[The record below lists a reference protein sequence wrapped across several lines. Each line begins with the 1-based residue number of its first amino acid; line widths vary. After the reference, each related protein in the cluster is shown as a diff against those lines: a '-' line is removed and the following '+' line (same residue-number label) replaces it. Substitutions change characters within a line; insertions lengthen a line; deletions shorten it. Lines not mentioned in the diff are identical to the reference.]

1 MTKFKIISLS
11 IIILLAACGD
21 VTPTEIRK
29 EDVLSENF
37 RDAYRA
43 LEPINILGQSYMVS
57 DIRHYPVLNMW
68 CNDGDK
74 KTFIDIEL
82 RPGWEGEDGDIV
94 YSNFHQTGE
103 IDMTARIGKFW
114 DHGIVY
120 FDEEKTPIPAST
132 RTMTKKVLLGDGKY
146 ETRSARIVTDPRE
159 TIYAVLLPNLKTSK
173 TMRIENTNGRPSTF
187 ELDGI
192 KDKIE
197 KLETQC
203 LTFGEAW
210 EAVKSIKKGK
220 PTH

>member
-82 RPGWEGEDGDIV
+82 RPGWEGERRRHCLFKFSPNWGNRHDC
-94 YSNFHQTGE
+94 SHRE
-103 IDMTARIGKFW
+103 I
-114 DHGIVY
+114 
-120 FDEEKTPIPAST
+120 
-132 RTMTKKVLLGDGKY
+132 LGS
-146 ETRSARIVTDPRE
+146 RHS
-159 TIYAVLLPNLKTSK
+159 L
-173 TMRIENTNGRPSTF
+173 F
-187 ELDGI
+187 
-192 KDKIE
+192 
-197 KLETQC
+197 
-203 LTFGEAW
+203 
-210 EAVKSIKKGK
+210 
-220 PTH
+220 